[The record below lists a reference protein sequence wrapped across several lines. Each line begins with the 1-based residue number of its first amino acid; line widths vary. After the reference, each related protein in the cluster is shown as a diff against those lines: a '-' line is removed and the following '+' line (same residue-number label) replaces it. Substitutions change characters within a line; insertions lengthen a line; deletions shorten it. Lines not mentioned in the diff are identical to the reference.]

1 MAELLVTGYTINMN
15 NNFKHKERYQ
25 YLNFLLIYLK
35 QSDIIYRSVGQFSGF
50 PAEHAY

>member
-1 MAELLVTGYTINMN
+1 MIAELLVTGYTINMH

-35 QSDIIYRSVGQFSGF
+35 QSDIIYRSTHRFWI
-50 PAEHAY
+50 